1 MRALDQAVK
10 ELQELQDPQTDIT
23 RAPERHRIM
32 LDLKDCFGDASPHP
46 TVDPASYA
54 TCRTISLSALVGI
67 KRSELVAYWGP
78 PSVGGKNSEQA
89 IWTFGN
95 PGNYLFCGFLPDL
108 RAAAQAQD
116 QTDLRCMGFS
126 WITKPAGAP

>member
-10 ELQELQDPQTDIT
+10 DLRELQDPLTDIT
-23 RAPERHRIM
+23 RAPERHRVM
-32 LDLKDCFGDASPHP
+32 QALKKCFTDASLDSKNG
-46 TVDPASYA
+46 TAYAS
-54 TCRTISLSALVGI
+54 CQVMSLSVLVGI
-67 KRSELVAYWGP
+67 KLSELVAYWGP
-78 PSVGGKNSEQA
+78 PSVGGNNSEQA
-89 IWTFGN
+89 IWTFGD

-116 QTDLRCMGFS
+116 QKDLRCMGFS